1 MEIISNLEISFK
13 LYSVI
18 IQPIYNQSREIYTL
32 PINQEEQLEVK
43 NYIEE
48 LLDLYTE
55 DEYENYLE
63 NIIYHYCNRRFNMSK
78 NEAIK
83 ILYEVIEDLK

>member
-1 MEIISNLEISFK
+1 M
-13 LYSVI
+13 
-18 IQPIYNQSREIYTL
+18 Q
-32 PINQEEQLEVK
+32 INQEEQLEVK

-78 NEAIK
+78 KEAVQ
-83 ILYEVIEDLK
+83 ILYKIIGDLK

>member
-1 MEIISNLEISFK
+1 M
-13 LYSVI
+13 
-18 IQPIYNQSREIYTL
+18 

-78 NEAIK
+78 EEAIK
-83 ILYEVIEDLK
+83 ILYEIIEELK

>member
-1 MEIISNLEISFK
+1 M
-13 LYSVI
+13 
-18 IQPIYNQSREIYTL
+18 

-83 ILYEVIEDLK
+83 ILYEIIEDLK

>member
-1 MEIISNLEISFK
+1 MS
-13 LYSVI
+13 
-18 IQPIYNQSREIYTL
+18 
-32 PINQEEQLEVK
+32 INQEEQLEVK

-48 LLDLYTE
+48 LLDLYNE

-83 ILYEVIEDLK
+83 ILYEIIKELK

>member
-1 MEIISNLEISFK
+1 M
-13 LYSVI
+13 
-18 IQPIYNQSREIYTL
+18 
-32 PINQEEQLEVK
+32 PINQEEKIEVK

-83 ILYEVIEDLK
+83 IFYEIIEEIN

>member
-1 MEIISNLEISFK
+1 M
-13 LYSVI
+13 
-18 IQPIYNQSREIYTL
+18 
-32 PINQEEQLEVK
+32 PINQDEQLEVK

-78 NEAIK
+78 EEAIK
-83 ILYEVIEDLK
+83 ILYEIIEDLK

>member
-1 MEIISNLEISFK
+1 M
-13 LYSVI
+13 
-18 IQPIYNQSREIYTL
+18 

-83 ILYEVIEDLK
+83 ILYEIIKELK

>member
-1 MEIISNLEISFK
+1 
-13 LYSVI
+13 
-18 IQPIYNQSREIYTL
+18 L

-83 ILYEVIEDLK
+83 ILYEIIEELK

>member
-1 MEIISNLEISFK
+1 
-13 LYSVI
+13 
-18 IQPIYNQSREIYTL
+18 L
-32 PINQEEQLEVK
+32 PINQEELLEVK

-83 ILYEVIEDLK
+83 ILYEIIEELK

>member
-1 MEIISNLEISFK
+1 M
-13 LYSVI
+13 
-18 IQPIYNQSREIYTL
+18 
-32 PINQEEQLEVK
+32 PINKEEQLEVK

-83 ILYEVIEDLK
+83 ILYEIIEELK

>member
-1 MEIISNLEISFK
+1 M
-13 LYSVI
+13 
-18 IQPIYNQSREIYTL
+18 

-78 NEAIK
+78 EEAIK
-83 ILYEVIEDLK
+83 ILYEIIEDLK

>member
-1 MEIISNLEISFK
+1 M
-13 LYSVI
+13 
-18 IQPIYNQSREIYTL
+18 
-32 PINQEEQLEVK
+32 PINQEEKIEVK

-83 ILYEVIEDLK
+83 ILYEIIEELK